1 MIDVIFNFLIQFDLL
16 IKNNLELSLI
26 LYFLFSFLFF
36 TFSLPG
42 SLIIILA
49 SSFFFGFITGFII
62 NITTIVLGSLCFF
75 LFFKNLFKKYFNKQ
89 IEKFSY
95 KLNTIIKKSSFEYL
109 VLLRLIFGVP
119 LFVQNL
125 FLSTL
130 NISKTKF
137 IITSFIGF
145 SPAIIIFTYLG
156 SKLLQVYE
164 IKNISYRDIF
174 TNEFIFILILF
185 ILFLIF
191 RIIYNYKKND

>member
-16 IKNNLELSLI
+16 IKNNLEISLI
-26 LYFLFSFLFF
+26 LYFIFSFLFF

-75 LFFKNLFKKYFNKQ
+75 LFFKNIFKKYFNKQ
-89 IEKFSY
+89 IEKFSD
-95 KLNTIIKKSSFEYL
+95 KLNKIIKKSSFEYL

-137 IITSFIGF
+137 IISSFIGF
-145 SPAIIIFTYLG
+145 TPYFLLFSFIGNQFSDLIEVKEFQLSNILSFELIFIFFLLIIF
-156 SKLLQVYE
+156 LL
-164 IKNISYRDIF
+164 IRIF
-174 TNEFIFILILF
+174 FKF
-185 ILFLIF
+185 
-191 RIIYNYKKND
+191 K

>member
-89 IEKFSY
+89 IEKFSD

-137 IITSFIGF
+137 IISSFVGFTPYFLLFSFIGNQF
-145 SPAIIIFTYLG
+145 SNLIEIKEFQLSNILSFELILIFLLLIIF
-156 SKLLQVYE
+156 LLL
-164 IKNISYRDIF
+164 RIF
-174 TNEFIFILILF
+174 FKF
-185 ILFLIF
+185 
-191 RIIYNYKKND
+191 K

>member
-1 MIDVIFNFLIQFDLL
+1 MIDVIFNFLIQFNLL

-75 LFFKNLFKKYFNKQ
+75 LFFKNIFKKYLNKK
-89 IEKFSY
+89 IEKFSD
-95 KLNTIIKKSSFEYL
+95 KLNKIIKKSSFEYL

-137 IITSFIGF
+137 IISSFIGF
-145 SPAIIIFTYLG
+145 TPYFLLFSFIGNQFSDLIEVKEFQLSNILSFELILIFLLLIIF
-156 SKLLQVYE
+156 LL
-164 IKNISYRDIF
+164 
-174 TNEFIFILILF
+174 
-185 ILFLIF
+185 F
-191 RIIYNYKKND
+191 RIFFKFK

>member
-75 LFFKNLFKKYFNKQ
+75 LFFKNIFKKYFNKQ
-89 IEKFSY
+89 IEKFSD
-95 KLNTIIKKSSFEYL
+95 KLNKIIKKSSFEYL

-137 IITSFIGF
+137 IISSFIGF
-145 SPAIIIFTYLG
+145 TPYF
-156 SKLLQVYE
+156 LLFSFIGNQFSNLIEVKE
-164 IKNISYRDIF
+164 FELSNILSF
-174 TNEFIFILILF
+174 ELILI
-185 ILFLIF
+185 FLILIILLLI
-191 RIIYNYKKND
+191 RIFFKFK

>member
-1 MIDVIFNFLIQFDLL
+1 MIDVIFNFLLQFDLL

-75 LFFKNLFKKYFNKQ
+75 LFFKNIFKRFFNKQ
-89 IEKFSY
+89 IEKFSD
-95 KLNTIIKKSSFEYL
+95 KLNKIIKKSSFEYL

-137 IITSFIGF
+137 IISSFIGF
-145 SPAIIIFTYLG
+145 SPYF
-156 SKLLQVYE
+156 LLFSFIGNQFSNLIEVKE
-164 IKNISYRDIF
+164 FQLSNILSF
-174 TNEFIFILILF
+174 ELILI
-185 ILFLIF
+185 FLILIILLLI
-191 RIIYNYKKND
+191 RIFFKFK

>member
-75 LFFKNLFKKYFNKQ
+75 LFFKNIFKKYFNKQ
-89 IEKFSY
+89 IEKFSN

-137 IITSFIGF
+137 IISSFIGF
-145 SPAIIIFTYLG
+145 TPYF
-156 SKLLQVYE
+156 LLFSFIGNQFSDLIEVKE
-164 IKNISYRDIF
+164 FQLSNILSF
-174 TNEFIFILILF
+174 ELILI
-185 ILFLIF
+185 FLILIILLLI
-191 RIIYNYKKND
+191 RIFFKFK

>member
-1 MIDVIFNFLIQFDLL
+1 MIDFIFNFLIQFNLL

-75 LFFKNLFKKYFNKQ
+75 LFFKNIFKKYFNKQ
-89 IEKFSY
+89 IEKFSD
-95 KLNTIIKKSSFEYL
+95 KLNKIIKKSSFEYL

-137 IITSFIGF
+137 IISSFIGF
-145 SPAIIIFTYLG
+145 SPYFLLFSFIGNQFSNLIEVKEFQLSNILSFELILIFLLLIIF
-156 SKLLQVYE
+156 LLL
-164 IKNISYRDIF
+164 RIF
-174 TNEFIFILILF
+174 FKF
-185 ILFLIF
+185 
-191 RIIYNYKKND
+191 K

>member
-89 IEKFSY
+89 IEKFSD
-95 KLNTIIKKSSFEYL
+95 KLNKIIKKSSFEYL

-137 IITSFIGF
+137 IISSFIGF
-145 SPAIIIFTYLG
+145 TPYF
-156 SKLLQVYE
+156 LLFSFIGNQFSNLIEV
-164 IKNISYRDIF
+164 K
-174 TNEFIFILILF
+174 EFQLSSILSFELILI
-185 ILFLIF
+185 FLILIILLLI
-191 RIIYNYKKND
+191 RIFFKFK

>member
-1 MIDVIFNFLIQFDLL
+1 MIDIIFNFLIQFDLL
-16 IKNNLELSLI
+16 IKNNLVLSLI
-26 LYFLFSFLFF
+26 LYSLFSFLFF

-89 IEKFSY
+89 IEKFSD
-95 KLNTIIKKSSFEYL
+95 KLNKIIKKSSFEYL

-137 IITSFIGF
+137 IISSFIGF
-145 SPAIIIFTYLG
+145 TPYF
-156 SKLLQVYE
+156 LLFSFIGNQFSDLIE
-164 IKNISYRDIF
+164 IKEFQLSNILSF
-174 TNEFIFILILF
+174 ELILI
-185 ILFLIF
+185 FLILIILLLI
-191 RIIYNYKKND
+191 RIFFKFK

>member
-89 IEKFSY
+89 IEKFSD

-137 IITSFIGF
+137 IFSSFIGF
-145 SPAIIIFTYLG
+145 TPYF
-156 SKLLQVYE
+156 LLFSFIGNQFSNLIEVKE
-164 IKNISYRDIF
+164 FQLSNILSF
-174 TNEFIFILILF
+174 ELILI
-185 ILFLIF
+185 FLILIILLLI
-191 RIIYNYKKND
+191 RIFFKFK

>member
-75 LFFKNLFKKYFNKQ
+75 LFFKNIFKKYFNKQ
-89 IEKFSY
+89 IEKFSD
-95 KLNTIIKKSSFEYL
+95 KLNKIIKKSSFEYL

-137 IITSFIGF
+137 IISSFIGF
-145 SPAIIIFTYLG
+145 TPYFLLFSFIGNQFSNLIEIKEFQLSNILSFELILIFLILIIF
-156 SKLLQVYE
+156 LL
-164 IKNISYRDIF
+164 IRIF
-174 TNEFIFILILF
+174 FKF
-185 ILFLIF
+185 
-191 RIIYNYKKND
+191 K

>member
-26 LYFLFSFLFF
+26 LYFLFSFLYF

-89 IEKFSY
+89 IEKFSD

-137 IITSFIGF
+137 IISSFIGF
-145 SPAIIIFTYLG
+145 TPYFLLFSFIGNQFSDLIEIKEFQLSNILSFELILIFLLLIIF
-156 SKLLQVYE
+156 LLL
-164 IKNISYRDIF
+164 RIF
-174 TNEFIFILILF
+174 FKF
-185 ILFLIF
+185 
-191 RIIYNYKKND
+191 K

>member
-89 IEKFSY
+89 IEKFSD

-137 IITSFIGF
+137 IISSFIGF
-145 SPAIIIFTYLG
+145 TPYF
-156 SKLLQVYE
+156 LLFSFIGNQFSNLIE
-164 IKNISYRDIF
+164 IKEFQLSNILTF
-174 TNEFIFILILF
+174 ELILI
-185 ILFLIF
+185 FLILIILLLI
-191 RIIYNYKKND
+191 RIFFKFK

>member
-1 MIDVIFNFLIQFDLL
+1 MIDIIFNFLIQFDLL

-26 LYFLFSFLFF
+26 IYFLFSFLFF

-75 LFFKNLFKKYFNKQ
+75 LYFKNLFKKYFNKQ
-89 IEKFSY
+89 IEKFSD
-95 KLNTIIKKSSFEYL
+95 KLNKIIKKSSFEYL

-137 IITSFIGF
+137 IISSFIGF
-145 SPAIIIFTYLG
+145 TPYFLLFSFIGNQFSNLIEIKEFQLSNILSFELILIFLLLIIF
-156 SKLLQVYE
+156 LLL
-164 IKNISYRDIF
+164 RIF
-174 TNEFIFILILF
+174 FKF
-185 ILFLIF
+185 
-191 RIIYNYKKND
+191 K

>member
-26 LYFLFSFLFF
+26 LYFLFSFLVF
-36 TFSLPG
+36 TFSIPG

-49 SSFFFGFITGFII
+49 SSFFFGFVIGFII

-75 LFFKNLFKKYFNKQ
+75 LFFKNIFNKYFNKQ
-89 IEKFSY
+89 VERFSY
-95 KLNTIIKKSSFEYL
+95 KLNKVIKKSSLEYL
-109 VLLRLIFGVP
+109 ILLRLIFGVP

-137 IITSFIGF
+137 VISSFIGF
-145 SPAIIIFTYLG
+145 SPYFLLISYIGNQFSSLIEIKEFQLSNILSFELILIFLILIIF
-156 SKLLQVYE
+156 LL
-164 IKNISYRDIF
+164 
-174 TNEFIFILILF
+174 
-185 ILFLIF
+185 F
-191 RIIYNYKKND
+191 RIFFKFK

>member
-1 MIDVIFNFLIQFDLL
+1 MIDFIFNFLIQFNLL

-26 LYFLFSFLFF
+26 LYFIFSFLFF

-75 LFFKNLFKKYFNKQ
+75 LFFKNIFKKYFNKQ
-89 IEKFSY
+89 IEKFSD
-95 KLNTIIKKSSFEYL
+95 KLNKIIKKSSFEYL

-119 LFVQNL
+119 LFIQNL

-130 NISKTKF
+130 KISKTKF
-137 IITSFIGF
+137 IISSFIGF
-145 SPAIIIFTYLG
+145 TPYFLLFSFIGNQFSDLIEVKEFQLSNILSFELILIFLILIIF
-156 SKLLQVYE
+156 LL
-164 IKNISYRDIF
+164 IRIF
-174 TNEFIFILILF
+174 FKF
-185 ILFLIF
+185 
-191 RIIYNYKKND
+191 K

>member
-75 LFFKNLFKKYFNKQ
+75 LFFKNIFKKYFNKQ

-95 KLNTIIKKSSFEYL
+95 KLNKIIKKSSFEYL

-137 IITSFIGF
+137 IISSFIGF
-145 SPAIIIFTYLG
+145 TPYFLLFSFIGNQFSDLIEVKEFQLSNILSFELILIFLLLIIF
-156 SKLLQVYE
+156 LLL
-164 IKNISYRDIF
+164 RIF
-174 TNEFIFILILF
+174 FKF
-185 ILFLIF
+185 
-191 RIIYNYKKND
+191 K

>member
-75 LFFKNLFKKYFNKQ
+75 LFFKNIFKKYFNKQ
-89 IEKFSY
+89 IEKFSD
-95 KLNTIIKKSSFEYL
+95 KLNKIIKKSSFEYL

-137 IITSFIGF
+137 IISSFIGF
-145 SPAIIIFTYLG
+145 SPYFLLFSFIGNQFSNLIEVKEFQLSNILSFELILIFLILIIF
-156 SKLLQVYE
+156 LLL
-164 IKNISYRDIF
+164 RIF
-174 TNEFIFILILF
+174 FKF
-185 ILFLIF
+185 
-191 RIIYNYKKND
+191 K

>member
-75 LFFKNLFKKYFNKQ
+75 LFFKNIFKKYFNKQ
-89 IEKFSY
+89 IEKFSD
-95 KLNTIIKKSSFEYL
+95 KLNKIIKKSSFEYL

-137 IITSFIGF
+137 IISSFIGF
-145 SPAIIIFTYLG
+145 TPYFLLFSFIGNQFSDLIEIKEFQLSNILSFELILIFLILIIF
-156 SKLLQVYE
+156 LLL
-164 IKNISYRDIF
+164 RIF
-174 TNEFIFILILF
+174 FKF
-185 ILFLIF
+185 
-191 RIIYNYKKND
+191 K

>member
-75 LFFKNLFKKYFNKQ
+75 LFFKNIFKKYFNKQ
-89 IEKFSY
+89 IEKFSD
-95 KLNTIIKKSSFEYL
+95 KLNKIIKKSSFEYL
-109 VLLRLIFGVP
+109 VLLRFIFGVP

-137 IITSFIGF
+137 IISSFIGF
-145 SPAIIIFTYLG
+145 TPYFLLFSFIGNQFSDLIEIKEFQLSNILSFELVLIFLLLIIF
-156 SKLLQVYE
+156 LLL
-164 IKNISYRDIF
+164 RIF
-174 TNEFIFILILF
+174 FKF
-185 ILFLIF
+185 
-191 RIIYNYKKND
+191 K

>member
-75 LFFKNLFKKYFNKQ
+75 LFFKNIFKKYFNKQ
-89 IEKFSY
+89 IEKFSD
-95 KLNTIIKKSSFEYL
+95 KLNKIIKKSSFEYL

-137 IITSFIGF
+137 IISSFIGF
-145 SPAIIIFTYLG
+145 TPYFLLFSFIGNQFSNLIEVKEFQLSNILSFELILIFLILIIF
-156 SKLLQVYE
+156 LL
-164 IKNISYRDIF
+164 IRIF
-174 TNEFIFILILF
+174 FKF
-185 ILFLIF
+185 
-191 RIIYNYKKND
+191 K

>member
-89 IEKFSY
+89 IEKFSD
-95 KLNTIIKKSSFEYL
+95 KLNKIIKKSSFEYL

-137 IITSFIGF
+137 IISSFIGF
-145 SPAIIIFTYLG
+145 TPYF
-156 SKLLQVYE
+156 LLFSFIGNQFSNLIE
-164 IKNISYRDIF
+164 IKEFQLSNILSF
-174 TNEFIFILILF
+174 ELILI
-185 ILFLIF
+185 FLILIILLLI
-191 RIIYNYKKND
+191 RIFFKFK

>member
-75 LFFKNLFKKYFNKQ
+75 LFFKNLSKKYFNKQ
-89 IEKFSY
+89 IEKFSD
-95 KLNTIIKKSSFEYL
+95 KLNKIIKKSSFEYL

-137 IITSFIGF
+137 IISSFIGF
-145 SPAIIIFTYLG
+145 TPYF
-156 SKLLQVYE
+156 LLFSFIGNQFSDLIEVKE
-164 IKNISYRDIF
+164 FQLSNILSF
-174 TNEFIFILILF
+174 ELILI
-185 ILFLIF
+185 FLILIILLLI
-191 RIIYNYKKND
+191 RIFFKFK

>member
-89 IEKFSY
+89 IEKFSD

-137 IITSFIGF
+137 IISSFVGFTPYFLLFSFIGNQF
-145 SPAIIIFTYLG
+145 SNLIEVKEFQL
-156 SKLLQVYE
+156 S
-164 IKNISYRDIF
+164 NILSF
-174 TNEFIFILILF
+174 ELILIFL
-185 ILFLIF
+185 LLIF
-191 RIIYNYKKND
+191 FLLLRIFFKFK

>member
-75 LFFKNLFKKYFNKQ
+75 LFFKNIFKKYFNKQ

-137 IITSFIGF
+137 IISSFIGF
-145 SPAIIIFTYLG
+145 TPYF
-156 SKLLQVYE
+156 LLFSFIGNQFSNLIE
-164 IKNISYRDIF
+164 IKEFQLSNILSF
-174 TNEFIFILILF
+174 ELILI
-185 ILFLIF
+185 FLILIILLLI
-191 RIIYNYKKND
+191 RIFFKFK

>member
-1 MIDVIFNFLIQFDLL
+1 MIDFIFNFLIQFDLL

-26 LYFLFSFLFF
+26 LYFLFSFLYF

-62 NITTIVLGSLCFF
+62 NITTIILGSLCFF
-75 LFFKNLFKKYFNKQ
+75 LFFKNIFKKYFNKQ
-89 IEKFSY
+89 IEKFSD
-95 KLNTIIKKSSFEYL
+95 KLNKIIKKSSFEYL

-137 IITSFIGF
+137 IISSFIGF
-145 SPAIIIFTYLG
+145 TPYFIFFSFIGNQFSDLIEVKEFQLSNFLSFELILIFLLLIIF
-156 SKLLQVYE
+156 LLL
-164 IKNISYRDIF
+164 RIF
-174 TNEFIFILILF
+174 FKF
-185 ILFLIF
+185 
-191 RIIYNYKKND
+191 K

>member
-75 LFFKNLFKKYFNKQ
+75 LFFKNIFKKYFNKQ
-89 IEKFSY
+89 IEKFSD
-95 KLNTIIKKSSFEYL
+95 KLNKIVKKSSFEYL

-137 IITSFIGF
+137 IISSFIGF
-145 SPAIIIFTYLG
+145 TPYFLLFSFIGNQFSDLIEVKEFRLSNILSFELILIFLLLIIF
-156 SKLLQVYE
+156 LLL
-164 IKNISYRDIF
+164 RIF
-174 TNEFIFILILF
+174 FKF
-185 ILFLIF
+185 
-191 RIIYNYKKND
+191 K

>member
-89 IEKFSY
+89 IEKFSD
-95 KLNTIIKKSSFEYL
+95 KLNKIIKKSSFEYL

-137 IITSFIGF
+137 IISSFIGF
-145 SPAIIIFTYLG
+145 TPYFLLFSFIGNQFSDLIEVKEFKLSNILSFELILIFLLLIIF
-156 SKLLQVYE
+156 LLL
-164 IKNISYRDIF
+164 RIF
-174 TNEFIFILILF
+174 FKF
-185 ILFLIF
+185 
-191 RIIYNYKKND
+191 K

>member
-89 IEKFSY
+89 IEKFSD
-95 KLNTIIKKSSFEYL
+95 KLNKIIKKSSFEYL

-137 IITSFIGF
+137 IISSFIGF
-145 SPAIIIFTYLG
+145 TPYFLLFSFIGNQFSDLIEIKEFQLSNILSFEVILIFLLLIIF
-156 SKLLQVYE
+156 LLL
-164 IKNISYRDIF
+164 RIF
-174 TNEFIFILILF
+174 FKF
-185 ILFLIF
+185 
-191 RIIYNYKKND
+191 K

>member
-89 IEKFSY
+89 IEKFSD

-137 IITSFIGF
+137 IISSFVGFTPYFLLFSFIGNQF
-145 SPAIIIFTYLG
+145 SDLIEVKEFQL
-156 SKLLQVYE
+156 S
-164 IKNISYRDIF
+164 NILSF
-174 TNEFIFILILF
+174 ELILI
-185 ILFLIF
+185 FLILIILLLI
-191 RIIYNYKKND
+191 RIFFKFK

>member
-75 LFFKNLFKKYFNKQ
+75 LFFKNIFKKYFNKQ
-89 IEKFSY
+89 IEKFSG
-95 KLNTIIKKSSFEYL
+95 KLNKIIKKSSFEYL

-137 IITSFIGF
+137 IISSFIGF
-145 SPAIIIFTYLG
+145 TPYFLLFSFIGNQFSDLIEVKEFQLSNILSFELILIFLLLIIF
-156 SKLLQVYE
+156 LLL
-164 IKNISYRDIF
+164 RIF
-174 TNEFIFILILF
+174 FKF
-185 ILFLIF
+185 
-191 RIIYNYKKND
+191 K

>member
-1 MIDVIFNFLIQFDLL
+1 MIDVIFNFLLQFDLL

-75 LFFKNLFKKYFNKQ
+75 LFFKNIFKKYFNKQ
-89 IEKFSY
+89 IEKFSD
-95 KLNTIIKKSSFEYL
+95 KLNKIIKKSSFEYL

-137 IITSFIGF
+137 IISSFIGF
-145 SPAIIIFTYLG
+145 TPYFLLFSFIGNQFSNLIEIKEFQLSNILSFELILIFLILIIF
-156 SKLLQVYE
+156 LL
-164 IKNISYRDIF
+164 IRIF
-174 TNEFIFILILF
+174 FKF
-185 ILFLIF
+185 
-191 RIIYNYKKND
+191 K

>member
-1 MIDVIFNFLIQFDLL
+1 MIDIIFNFLIQFDLL

-75 LFFKNLFKKYFNKQ
+75 LFFKKLFKKYFNKQ
-89 IEKFSY
+89 IEKFSD
-95 KLNTIIKKSSFEYL
+95 KLNKTIKKSSFEYL

-137 IITSFIGF
+137 IISSFIGF
-145 SPAIIIFTYLG
+145 TPYFLLFSFIGNQFSDLIEVKEFQLSNILSFELVLIFLLLIIF
-156 SKLLQVYE
+156 LLL
-164 IKNISYRDIF
+164 RIF
-174 TNEFIFILILF
+174 FKF
-185 ILFLIF
+185 
-191 RIIYNYKKND
+191 K

>member
-75 LFFKNLFKKYFNKQ
+75 LFFKNIFKKYFNKQ
-89 IEKFSY
+89 IEKFSD
-95 KLNTIIKKSSFEYL
+95 KLNKIIKKSSFEYL
-109 VLLRLIFGVP
+109 VLLRLVIGVP

-137 IITSFIGF
+137 IISSFIGF
-145 SPAIIIFTYLG
+145 TPYF
-156 SKLLQVYE
+156 LLFSFIGNQFSDLIEVKE
-164 IKNISYRDIF
+164 FQLSNILSF
-174 TNEFIFILILF
+174 ELILI
-185 ILFLIF
+185 FLILIILLLI
-191 RIIYNYKKND
+191 RIFFKFK

>member
-89 IEKFSY
+89 IEKFSD
-95 KLNTIIKKSSFEYL
+95 KLNKIIKKSSFEYL

-137 IITSFIGF
+137 IISSFIGF
-145 SPAIIIFTYLG
+145 TPYF
-156 SKLLQVYE
+156 LLFSFIGNQFSDLIEVKE
-164 IKNISYRDIF
+164 FQLSNILSF
-174 TNEFIFILILF
+174 ELILI
-185 ILFLIF
+185 FLLLIMFLLLRIF
-191 RIIYNYKKND
+191 FKFK